1 MAVLYSLRHRALAT
15 LRRYR
20 ARGTPFEALYDAPPP
35 PLRAAF
41 DDLRFVVL
49 DAEMS
54 GLNPTRHSLLS
65 LGWVVIE
72 RGRIVGDSGRH
83 FLIHADT
90 RVGESTKI
98 HGLRDSAIA
107 GAASVARV
115 LALLAAQA
123 QGAVLVFH
131 HAALDIAFIQRAAV
145 QTVRC
150 PLLAVYLDTMEI
162 EKRRLRRQGKS
173 ASLRLKLCRDRY
185 GLPATAQHN
194 ALSDAYATAELFLA
208 QVAYLGDR
216 GRLRLRDLYP
226 VGVS

>member
-1 MAVLYSLRHRALAT
+1 MLYKLRYRLLSV

-20 ARGTPFEALYDAPPP
+20 ARGSPLAALYTAAPPA
-35 PLRAAF
+35 LSTAF
-41 DDLRFVVL
+41 TRLRFVVL

-54 GLNPTRHSLLS
+54 GLNPNQHSLLS
-65 LGWVVIE
+65 IGWVVIE
-72 RGRIVGDSGRH
+72 NGRIIGDSGRH

-115 LALLAAQA
+115 LTLLATQV

-131 HAALDIAFIQRAAV
+131 HAALDIAFIQRAAC
-145 QTVRC
+145 QTMRC

-216 GRLRLRDLYP
+216 QRLRLRDLYP
-226 VGVS
+226 LGIC

>member
-1 MAVLYSLRHRALAT
+1 MLYKLRYWLQAALW
-15 LRRYR
+15 RYR
-20 ARGTPFEALYDAPPP
+20 ARTTPFESLYLTPPP
-35 PLRAAF
+35 ALSRPF
-41 DDLRFVVL
+41 EQLRFVVL

-54 GLNPTRHSLLS
+54 GLNPKRHNLLS
-65 LGWVVIE
+65 IGWVVIE

-83 FLIHADT
+83 FLIHADAH
-90 RVGESTKI
+90 VGESTKI

-115 LALLAAQA
+115 LALLASQA
-123 QGAVLVFH
+123 GGAVLVFH
-131 HAALDIAFIQRAAV
+131 HASLDMAFIQRAAR
-145 QTVRC
+145 QTMQC
-150 PLLAVYLDTMEI
+150 PLLAAYVDTMEL

-208 QVAYLGDR
+208 QVAHLGER
-216 GRLRLRDLYP
+216 GKLRLKDLYP
-226 VGVS
+226 VNIS